1 MLTDYNLRFDLGGT
15 SRNVETS
22 LSDNYF
28 DLTSVQRALGSGRA
42 PSLQFSVD
50 EAVAGPDGMTT
61 ELQIVAMPCI
71 APTRTSATVTT
82 SNTGDVVNWTAHG
95 LRTGCAVVITGAGT
109 ISSGVTKGVT
119 YYVIYVSADT
129 FQVAAT
135 RALALAGTELAFGSD
150 SSGALTCTAWPDG
163 LSSVVTCE
171 ADDEKVT
178 WVVGGAAAAHGFVLG
193 TPLKL
198 VLGDS
203 GVIPT
208 GYTAGKTY
216 FATSLETTKF
226 QLATTLANALKPTPT
241 VVSISDDGTATINAV
256 ATPYVLGSSGPIPQE
271 LLTAKSVVNVR
282 FNPMHFMGLT
292 AGGLQVPGGRY
303 VYARIVHSSNAPT
316 AGKFRIDL
324 VDKPADG
331 QRFYPTSLTVN

>member
-28 DLTSVQRALGSGRA
+28 DLTAVQRALGSGRA
-42 PSLQFSVD
+42 PSLQFSID
-50 EAVAGPDGMTT
+50 EAVAGPEGMTT

-71 APTRTSATVTT
+71 APARVSATVTFT
-82 SNTGDVVNWTAHG
+82 NATEIVNWTAHG
-95 LRTGCAVVITGAGT
+95 LRTGDPVVFTGGT
-109 ISSGVTKGVT
+109 APTGLTLGVT
-119 YYVIYVSADT
+119 YYVIYASSGT

-135 RALALAGTELAFGSD
+135 RALALAGTETTFSSDGS
-150 SSGALTCTAWPDG
+150 GTITATAWPDG

-178 WVVGGAAAAHGFVLG
+178 WTVGGAAAAHGFVLG
-193 TPLKL
+193 TPLQL
-198 VLGDS
+198 ILGDS

-208 GYTAGKTY
+208 GFTASKTY
-216 FATSLETTKF
+216 FVTALEITKF
-226 QLATTLANALKPTPT
+226 KLASSLANALNPVPTA
-241 VVSISDDGTATINAV
+241 VAISDDGTATINAI
-256 ATPYVLGSSGPIPQE
+256 ARPYLLGSSGAIPKE

-282 FNPMHFMGLT
+282 FNPTHFLGLT

-303 VYARIVHSSNAPT
+303 VYGRIVHSSNAPT

>member
-28 DLTSVQRALGSGRA
+28 DLGTVLRALGSGRA

-50 EAVAGPDGMTT
+50 EAVAGPAGMTT
-61 ELQIVAMPCI
+61 ELQILSMPCV
-71 APTRTSATVTT
+71 APARTSGTVTFT
-82 SNTGDVVNWTAHG
+82 NATEIVNWTAHG
-95 LRTGCAVVITGAGT
+95 LRTGDPVVFTGGT
-109 ISSGVTKGVT
+109 APTGLTLGVT
-119 YYVIYVSADT
+119 YYVIYASSGT

-135 RALALAGTELAFGSD
+135 RPLALAGTETTFSSDGS
-150 SSGALTCTAWPDG
+150 GTITATAWPDG

-178 WVVGGAAAAHGFVLG
+178 WTVGGAAAAHGFVLG
-193 TPLKL
+193 TPIQLI
-198 VLGDS
+198 LGDS

-208 GYTAGKTY
+208 GFTASQTY
-216 FATSLETTKF
+216 FVTALESTKF
-226 QLATTLANALKPTPT
+226 QLASTLANALKPSPT
-241 VVSISDDGTATINAV
+241 VVAITDDGTATINAI
-256 ATPYVLGSSGPIPQE
+256 ARPTVLGSSGPIPKE

-282 FNPMHFMGLT
+282 FNPPHFYGLT
-292 AGGLQVPGGRY
+292 AGGLLVPGGRY
-303 VYARIVHSSNAPT
+303 VYGRIVHSSNAPT

-331 QRFYPTSLTVN
+331 HQHHASGIVIN